1 MPRQPST
8 LAPSAHPR
16 GAFLSYG
23 NEVSYTTGKRRN
35 SFGIPPLFLFLIL
48 KLLPTRAHHPAS
60 LLRRKS
66 FKNKVIKGSAA
77 GIQLCLTFYRPCNGR
92 TAKQVPA
99 DVFGYRMHCTAVIC
113 DEIRLCE
120 KIGQQMTQCKI
131 LRTLCIFVPLK
142 IHRQL
147 SATDMGIVFPIPDQ
161 YLRMEGFDTINSGIA
176 V

>member
-8 LAPSAHPR
+8 LAPSTHPR

-35 SFGIPPLFLFLIL
+35 SFGIPPLFLFLTI
-48 KLLPTRAHHPAS
+48 KSLPTRAHHPAS
-60 LLRRKS
+60 LLRCKS
-66 FKNKVIKGSAA
+66 LKNKVIKGSAA
-77 GIQLCLTFYRPCNGR
+77 GIQLCLTFYCPCNGR

-113 DEIRLCE
+113 DEIRLCK
-120 KIGQQMTQCKI
+120 KIGQQMTQCEI
-131 LRTLCIFVPLK
+131 LRTLCIIVPLK
-142 IHRQL
+142 VHGKL
-147 SATDMGIVFPIPDQ
+147 SAADMGIVFPIPDQ
-161 YLRMEGFDTINSGIA
+161 YLRMEGFNTVNSGIA